1 MKALVLQFLK
11 EMQNKGSL
19 NYYENHPL
27 SLVSTFGI
35 GGEAGVFVRVRE
47 KEALCELIGFLHGK
61 ISYKVI
67 GCGSNLLFS
76 DLGFNGAVIST
87 RALDFCALLD
97 APKRPTDAAVFDTFN
112 VKKVIFADCGCA
124 LSRLCEVARA
134 SDVTG
139 FEGLCSIPATVG
151 GAVIN
156 NAGAFGSEIADT
168 LLACEVYYPELGQC
182 LLRPTVSGDFS
193 YRKSRFKDEGGIIL
207 SAYFAAREGERS
219 LIAEKMQKNK
229 ALRAFSQ
236 PQGVRSAGS
245 FFKRPA
251 PFEGYIGYRGKSAGE
266 LIDLCSLKGLTVG
279 GASVSEKHANF
290 IVNASGKA
298 SAEDVL
304 ALKETIKRKVFEK
317 TGVLLYE
324 EVEYVPFD
332 LTRKA

>member
-35 GGEAGVFVRVRE
+35 GGEAGVFVRVKE
-47 KEALCELIGFLHGK
+47 KDALCELINFLCGLVP
-61 ISYKVI
+61 YKVI
-67 GCGSNLLFS
+67 GCASNLLFS

-87 RALDFCALLD
+87 KALNFCSLSD
-97 APKRPTDAAVFDTFN
+97 TSRTPTDTAVFDTFN

-124 LSRLCEVARA
+124 LSRLCEVARDNGI
-134 SDVTG
+134 SG

-156 NAGAFGSEIADT
+156 NAGAFGCEIADT
-168 LLACEVYYPELGQC
+168 LLACEVYYPELGKK
-182 LLRPTVSGDFS
+182 LLRPIASGDLS
-193 YRKSRFKDEGGIIL
+193 YRKSRLKDEGGIIL
-207 SAYFAAREGERS
+207 SAYFAARDGERS
-219 LIAEKMQKNK
+219 LIVEKMQKNK
-229 ALRAFSQ
+229 ALRAFLQ

-245 FFKRPA
+245 FFKRPT

-298 SAEDVL
+298 TAEDVF
-304 ALKETIKRKVFEK
+304 ALKETIKREVFEK
-317 TGVLLYE
+317 TGVLLSE

-332 LTRKA
+332 PSRKE